1 MAATG
6 ARLDR
11 SYSQLPVSVV
21 EPGYSDIEVQCSQ
34 GRPVVTTLGK
44 YFFFCKKGKQGLER
58 SNNVVTLGIK
68 REITLYMSLI
78 TSVKGSSLYWMS
90 LLMRI
95 LPLPRWR

>member
-1 MAATG
+1 MKSHYT
-6 ARLDR
+6 RLNNCNTQNKI
-11 SYSQLPVSVV
+11 SSVSILRFEFV
-21 EPGYSDIEVQCSQ
+21 SDNYFTII
-34 GRPVVTTLGK
+34 T
-44 YFFFCKKGKQGLER
+44 FFFCKKGKQGLER